1 MLKNILKKVSGV
13 VMALSIFS
21 LIGCSEID
29 KQQAADVEKLLQ
41 EKYDQEFKATHIG
54 ERYGTAS
61 NDTVTTYLHP
71 SNNENVVFSA
81 VMNKD
86 GELVSDSYIPRLISD
101 QLNQILK
108 EELASKGIESDT
120 YTFIMNNEKSSF
132 SETNPDIS
140 LKDYVTTYKPQY
152 FSGHMIVKESPDL
165 TPEQFEAALSAV
177 YEAGLNTI
185 YQVGVRVI
193 AADEYAKC
201 LEEFKQLPE
210 VSSSWFLDYNV
221 VDEFD
226 AVLDPNGFNYQKVE
240 AQASTE
246 DGE

>member
-29 KQQAADVEKLLQ
+29 KQQAADVEKLLK

-71 SNNENVVFSA
+71 SDKENVVFSA

-132 SETNPDIS
+132 TETNPDIS
-140 LKDYVTTYKPQY
+140 LDDYVTNYKPEY
-152 FSGHMIVKESPDL
+152 FSAHMIVKETPDL
-165 TPEQFEAALSAV
+165 TPELFESALRAV
-177 YEAGLNTI
+177 YEAGLNTD
-185 YQVGVRVI
+185 YQVGIRVI
-193 AADEYAKC
+193 SADEYEEC
-201 LEEFKQLPE
+201 LEKFKELPE
-210 VSSSWFLDYNV
+210 VSSSWFHDYNV
-221 VDEFD
+221 VEEID
-226 AVLDPNGFNYQKVE
+226 AVVDANGFNYAKAGV
-240 AQASTE
+240 AE